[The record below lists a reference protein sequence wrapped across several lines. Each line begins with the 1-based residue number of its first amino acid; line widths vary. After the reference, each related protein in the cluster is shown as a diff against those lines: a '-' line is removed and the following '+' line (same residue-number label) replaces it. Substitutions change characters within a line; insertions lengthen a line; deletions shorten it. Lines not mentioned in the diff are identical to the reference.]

1 MGGGKDDIPWRELK
15 VKELGRLSPGSD
27 PGESTV
33 LWAQAPS
40 GPTGRGQ
47 MQVAEKRQINRILV
61 TRGGI

>member
-33 LWAQAPS
+33 L
-40 GPTGRGQ
+40 
-47 MQVAEKRQINRILV
+47 
-61 TRGGI
+61 